1 MAVSRPAPPTHSP
14 LPRLF
19 LPCLIIFAAALAVR
33 VAYARLLPV
42 RVSADAAYYV
52 MVAENLHHGRGFV
65 SDYLW
70 NYFAAPPLPT
80 ELPVPSNEYWM
91 PAQSVL
97 TAAAF
102 RLANS
107 TSLRVA
113 QAPSLLLGALL
124 CSLTAWIAG
133 LLFRRRAAAWLAGL
147 MSLVS
152 FHLVGVSLYP
162 DHFMLAACLVNLS
175 LLALWAAW
183 WNRPESSRESAPPQH
198 AHLKYQCLHC
208 GRLVAL
214 SGLLAGLA
222 YLTRNDGALLGVAA
236 AIPAIALLRR
246 GHLKRALAFAASFC
260 ACALLV
266 ILPWLLRQKLVFG
279 SFWGAGAL
287 RTAFLTDYNDIFR
300 LDLSQLNLHTY
311 LQSSQTVAL
320 LFKGFV
326 FYKGVHVL
334 AAAVGLAGLL
344 ALWALFDRDLR
355 GRAAPWLVYLGAA
368 LIVPAFVFP
377 FPAIKG
383 GFWHLMPGL
392 CPIFFALA
400 AGKGMQLIECGRRE
414 SRAAPRIAG
423 WLALTLALAYLLVWW
438 KAAPREIA
446 SGEPPLY
453 PLVAR
458 EAVLALDP
466 SPRTVLT
473 DSSWGLYHVAGVP
486 CVQFPSDGAEAALQV
501 ADRFGASYL
510 ITQAD
515 APDRLPAMDQ
525 IVNHPRFQPLAR
537 YPTPEGRLL
546 VYRIL
551 PRGAPQPPSDSRLRM
566 SQ

>member
-1 MAVSRPAPPTHSP
+1 MAVSRPAPPTHPP

-113 QAPSLLLGALL
+113 QTPSLLLGALL

-133 LLFRRRAAAWLAGL
+133 LLFRRRAAAWLAGG

-183 WNRPESSRESAPPQH
+183 WNRPESSCESAPPRH
-198 AHLKYQCLHC
+198 AHLK
-208 GRLVAL
+208 LVAL

-300 LDLSQLNLHTY
+300 LDLSQLNLQTY

-326 FYKGVHVL
+326 FYKGVHLL

-355 GRAAPWLVYLGAA
+355 GRAAPWLLYLGSA
-368 LIVPAFVFP
+368 LLVPAFVFP
-377 FPAIKG
+377 FPTIKG

-400 AGKGMQLIECGRRE
+400 AGKIVQLVEWGQRE
-414 SRAAPRIAG
+414 SRAAPRITG
-423 WLALTLALAYLLVWW
+423 WLALTLALAYLLLWW
-438 KAAPREIA
+438 KAAPPEIA
-446 SGEPPLY
+446 SPEPPPY

-466 SPRTVLT
+466 HPRAVLT
-473 DSSWGLYHVAGVP
+473 DNSWGLHHVAGVP
-486 CVQFPSDGAEAALQV
+486 CAQFPSDGAEAALLV
-501 ADRFGASYL
+501 ADYLGAAYL

-515 APDRLPAMDQ
+515 APDRIPAIAEVAD
-525 IVNHPRFQPLAR
+525 HPRFQPLAR
-537 YPTPEGRLL
+537 YPTIEGRLL

-551 PRGAPQPPSDSRLRM
+551 PRGAPQPPSESRLKM